1 MDEYYIIAGLGNPG
15 RQYDGSRHNV
25 GFDVIDELVD
35 RFIAYERTLRRAK
48 QQEDTAETGKPGG
61 RKGENR

>member
-15 RQYDGSRHNV
+15 RKYDGSRHNA

-35 RFIAYERTLRRAK
+35 RFRIS
-48 QQEDTAETGKPGG
+48 GPV
-61 RKGENR
+61 